1 MENDK
6 VRRFLGH
13 SVYYSSTDIFLLTV

>member
-1 MENDK
+1 MGA

-13 SVYYSSTDIFLLTV
+13 SDSWGRQPADARWAV

>member
-1 MENDK
+1 MGA

-13 SVYYSSTDIFLLTV
+13 SDSWGCQPADARWAV